1 METLEIVRLER
12 ELLEE
17 CAEDHLGLW
26 AVIWPLREEF
36 GIEDEGERRKITLRI
51 LTDLLEAD
59 LIRAGFPDGRQR
71 FDAWNLST
79 PETLKRIE
87 REWDELDRE
96 PNISEVAWFDITEK
110 GKAHL
115 ARAEGEAG

>member
-1 METLEIVRLER
+1 METLDIVRLER

-36 GIEDEGERRKITLRI
+36 GVEDEGERHEITLRM
-51 LTDLLEAD
+51 LTDLLEAG
-59 LIRAGFPDGRQR
+59 LIQAGIPEGRQH
-71 FDAWNLST
+71 FNAWNL
-79 PETLKRIE
+79 PAAEALKRIE
-87 REWDELDRE
+87 REWNELGHE
-96 PNISEVAWFDITEK
+96 PNIGDIVWFDITEK

-115 ARAEGEAG
+115 AQSEVEAE